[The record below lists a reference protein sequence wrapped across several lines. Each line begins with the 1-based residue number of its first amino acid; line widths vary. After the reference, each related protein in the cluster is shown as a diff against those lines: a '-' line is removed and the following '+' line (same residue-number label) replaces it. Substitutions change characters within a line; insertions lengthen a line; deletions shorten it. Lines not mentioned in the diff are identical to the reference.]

1 MEHNRAKLLLQVDDL
16 QASIAFYTKQLG
28 WELLERAA
36 SGLVAMLRIM
46 TDYDAVLI
54 QQKEP
59 SAQLIA
65 EEQTEL
71 IADWLQSKHTSP
83 KKGDLIYVG
92 VASVNAEE
100 LNLQARGC
108 KELRKEENPGHIRKL
123 FVPDINGY
131 TFVYWVELPATHTEI
146 VQMYAAGADELE
158 SAIAGLTEE
167 QLSLAQAPGKW
178 SIREQ
183 VLHLVDLELVTLH
196 KVKFALAESGRS
208 FQGNSFSQ
216 DDWSTGLDY
225 RNRPIHAEV
234 QLFRAVRQHILGL
247 CVHLPNALERT
258 VTTKDREE
266 SVAQLLKM
274 MAGHAK
280 HHIRAVNQIRELHG
294 C

>member
-1 MEHNRAKLLLQVDDL
+1 MEHNGAKLLLQVDDL

-36 SGLVAMLRIM
+36 SGPVALLRIT
-46 TDYDAVLI
+46 TDYDVVLI

-59 SAQLIA
+59 SAQLVT

-71 IADWLQSKHTSP
+71 LVGWLQSKHTSP

-92 VASVNAEE
+92 VTSVNAVE
-100 LNLQARGC
+100 LNLQAKGC

-123 FVPDINGY
+123 FVSDINGH
-131 TFVYWVELPATHTEI
+131 TFVYWEELAATHAEI
-146 VQMYAAGADELE
+146 VEMYEAGTDELE
-158 SAIAGLTEE
+158 NAIAGLTEE
-167 QLSLAQAPGKW
+167 QLSFAQAPGKW

-183 VLHLVDLELVTLH
+183 TLHLIDLELVTLH
-196 KVKFALAESGRS
+196 KVKFALAEPGRS
-208 FQGNSFSQ
+208 YQGNSFSQ
-216 DDWSTGLDY
+216 DDWSAGLDY

-234 QLFRAVRQHILGL
+234 QLFRAMRQHILGL
-247 CVHLPNALERT
+247 CEHLPNALERT
-258 VTTKDREE
+258 VTSKNREE

-274 MAGHAK
+274 MAGHAN

>member
-1 MEHNRAKLLLQVDDL
+1 MEHNGAKLLLQVDDL

-36 SGLVAMLRIM
+36 SGPVALLRIT
-46 TDYDAVLI
+46 TDYEAVLL

-59 SAQLIA
+59 SAQLVT

-71 IADWLQSKHTSP
+71 LAGWLLSKHASP

-92 VASVNAEE
+92 VASVNDVE
-100 LNLQARGC
+100 LNLQARDC

-123 FVPDINGY
+123 FVHDIDGY
-131 TFVYWVELPATHTEI
+131 TFVYWEELPATHAEI
-146 VQMYAAGADELE
+146 VEMYAAGAGELE
-158 SAIAGLTEE
+158 SAITGLTEE
-167 QLSLAQAPGKW
+167 QFSLAQAPGKW

-183 VLHLVDLELVTLH
+183 ILHLIDLELVTLH
-196 KVKFALAESGRS
+196 KVKFALAEPGRTY
-208 FQGNSFSQ
+208 QGNSFSQ

-234 QLFRAVRQHILGL
+234 QLFRAMRQHILGL
-247 CVHLPNALERT
+247 CEHLPNALERT
-258 VTTKDREE
+258 ITTMKREE

-280 HHIRAVNQIRELHG
+280 HHIRAVNQIREQHG